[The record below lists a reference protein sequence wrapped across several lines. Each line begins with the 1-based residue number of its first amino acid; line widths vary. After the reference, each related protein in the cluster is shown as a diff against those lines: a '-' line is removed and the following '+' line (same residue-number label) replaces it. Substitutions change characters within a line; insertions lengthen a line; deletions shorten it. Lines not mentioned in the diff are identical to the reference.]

1 MNKKSFLHIFNRK
14 IEEKTEEK
22 NKFKFVDSK
31 IILFDYD
38 LIIIHLVLI
47 SGTFLSN
54 YSIENI
60 KETFFSANFPNAF
73 LLISYLS

>member
-38 LIIIHLVLI
+38 LIIIYLVLI

-54 YSIENI
+54 YR
-60 KETFFSANFPNAF
+60 KH
-73 LLISYLS
+73 